1 MFTAPAS
8 PNSGKGLGTGN
19 SDPCSG
25 VDSTNGIKLPPKGP
39 HKRAN
44 VDGTGNTNFKLGTT
58 KGDHASTKTVKQK
71 RRGGNYLLLLLFHF
85 QCHSMLS
92 NESASFISVLI
103 RNIMCTLC
111 KYDVCLTCNYSS
123 HKCPMYQGGPMPTL
137 CGTTT
142 RKP

>member
-25 VDSTNGIKLPPKGP
+25 VDSTNGIKLPPKGH

-58 KGDHASTKTVKQK
+58 KGDHASMKTVKQK
-71 RRGGNYLLLLLFHF
+71 RRGGNYLLLLFHF

-92 NESASFISVLI
+92 NESASFISILI

-111 KYDVCLTCNYSS
+111 KYDVCLTC
-123 HKCPMYQGGPMPTL
+123 KLFFTLVPMYQGGSMPTL